1 MSEQEALFLFLMA
14 LGAFFMPF
22 LSKRLMLPAA
32 VGEII
37 YGIVIASLIP
47 YGESHLVMVEYFSSL
62 GFLILMYLAGLEIDF
77 ERFKN
82 LPKKELWLYVLTFIP
97 VAVVSWFLSYK
108 LGLSWAFAI
117 IFFTS
122 GIGLLFPVLKDTGLL
137 KTDFGQKLLIITMI
151 GEILTLAGLMVLTII
166 SKYGI
171 TIDSARQI
179 LYLVIFFLVIYFIMK
194 ILKVL
199 LWWRPDLQSIFLEVG
214 NPTETGMRANFVILF
229 AFVVFAAIF
238 KIEFVVGAFVGG
250 LMFALVF
257 AGRDGVL
264 DKLGGVG
271 YGFFIPIF
279 FISVGMRVTFN
290 DFIQKD
296 VIFLA
301 LIIIASLFITRVA
314 GTLLL
319 LFSSIEKPKLMLVT
333 TGLSFPLT
341 ILVAV
346 SSVCYDVGLIS
357 KVETSAVLLASMISA
372 IIFPWIFKGMIAIIM
387 PSENISSQAVNK

>member
-37 YGIVIASLIP
+37 YGIIIASLIP
-47 YGESHLVMVEYFSSL
+47 YGESQLVMVEYFSTL
-62 GFLILMYLAGLEIDF
+62 GFLILMYLAGLELDF
-77 ERFKN
+77 ERFKA
-82 LPKKELWLYVLTFIP
+82 LPKKELWIYVLTFIP
-97 VAVVSWFLSYK
+97 VAAAAWYLSFK
-108 LGLSWAFAI
+108 LQLSWGFAI

-122 GIGLLFPVLKDTGLL
+122 GIGLLFPVLKDTGLI

-151 GEILTLAGLMVLTII
+151 GEILTLAGLTVLTII
-166 SKYGI
+166 SKYSF

-179 LYLVIFFLVIYFIMK
+179 LYLAVFFLVIYFIMK
-194 ILKVL
+194 ILKVM

-229 AFVVFAAIF
+229 AFVAFAAIF

-290 DFIQKD
+290 DFMQTD
-296 VIFLA
+296 VIILA

-333 TGLSFPLT
+333 VGLSFPLT
-341 ILVAV
+341 MLVAV
-346 SSVCYDVGLIS
+346 SRICYDIGLIN
-357 KVETSAVLLASMISA
+357 KIQTSAVLLASMISA
-372 IIFPWIFKGMIAIIM
+372 IIFPWVFKGMISIIM
-387 PSENISSQAVNK
+387 PSENVSKIDK

>member
-37 YGIVIASLIP
+37 YGIIIASLIP
-47 YGESHLVMVEYFSSL
+47 YGESQLVMVEYFSTL
-62 GFLILMYLAGLEIDF
+62 GFLILMYLAGLELDF
-77 ERFKN
+77 ERFKA
-82 LPKKELWLYVLTFIP
+82 LPKKELWIYVLTFIP
-97 VAVVSWFLSYK
+97 VAAAAWYLSFK
-108 LGLSWAFAI
+108 LQLSWGFAI

-122 GIGLLFPVLKDTGLL
+122 GIGLLFPVLKDTGLI

-151 GEILTLAGLMVLTII
+151 GEILTLAGLTVLTII
-166 SKYGI
+166 SKYSF

-179 LYLVIFFLVIYFIMK
+179 LYLAVFFLVIYFIMK
-194 ILKVL
+194 ILKVM

-229 AFVVFAAIF
+229 AFVAFAAIF

-279 FISVGMRVTFN
+279 FISVGMHVTFN
-290 DFIQKD
+290 DFMQTD
-296 VIFLA
+296 VIILA

-333 TGLSFPLT
+333 VGLSFPLT
-341 ILVAV
+341 MLVAV
-346 SSVCYDVGLIS
+346 SRICYDIGLIN
-357 KVETSAVLLASMISA
+357 KIQTSAVLLASMISA
-372 IIFPWIFKGMIAIIM
+372 IIFPWIFKGMISIIM
-387 PSENISSQAVNK
+387 PSENVSKIDK

>member
-47 YGESHLVMVEYFSSL
+47 YGESQLVMVEYFSSL

-108 LGLSWAFAI
+108 LGLNWAFAI

-179 LYLVIFFLVIYFIMK
+179 LYLAIFFLVIYFIMK

-229 AFVVFAAIF
+229 AFVAFAAIF

-346 SSVCYDVGLIS
+346 SSVCYDMGLIS

>member
-37 YGIVIASLIP
+37 YGIIIASLIP
-47 YGESHLVMVEYFSSL
+47 YGESQLVMVEYFSTL
-62 GFLILMYLAGLEIDF
+62 GFLILMYLAGLELDF
-77 ERFKN
+77 ERFKA
-82 LPKKELWLYVLTFIP
+82 LPKKELWIYVLTFIP
-97 VAVVSWFLSYK
+97 VAAAAWYLSFK
-108 LGLSWAFAI
+108 LQLSWGFAI

-122 GIGLLFPVLKDTGLL
+122 GIGLLFPVLKDTGLI

-151 GEILTLAGLMVLTII
+151 GEILTLAGLTVLTII
-166 SKYGI
+166 SKYSF

-179 LYLVIFFLVIYFIMK
+179 LYLAVFFLVIYFIMK
-194 ILKVL
+194 ILKVM

-229 AFVVFAAIF
+229 AFVAFAAIF

-279 FISVGMRVTFN
+279 FISVGMHVTFN
-290 DFIQKD
+290 DFMQTD
-296 VIFLA
+296 VIILA

-314 GTLLL
+314 GTFLL

-333 TGLSFPLT
+333 VGLSFPLT
-341 ILVAV
+341 MLVAV
-346 SSVCYDVGLIS
+346 SRICYDIGLIN
-357 KVETSAVLLASMISA
+357 KIQTSAVLLASMISA
-372 IIFPWIFKGMIAIIM
+372 IIFPWVFKGMISIIM
-387 PSENISSQAVNK
+387 PSENVSKIDK

>member
-37 YGIVIASLIP
+37 YGIIIASLIP
-47 YGESHLVMVEYFSSL
+47 YGESQLVMVEYFSTL
-62 GFLILMYLAGLEIDF
+62 GFLILMYLAGLELDF
-77 ERFKN
+77 ERFKA
-82 LPKKELWLYVLTFIP
+82 LPKKELWIYVLTFIP
-97 VAVVSWFLSYK
+97 VAAAAWYLSFK
-108 LGLSWAFAI
+108 LQLSWGFAI

-151 GEILTLAGLMVLTII
+151 GEILTLAGLTVLTII
-166 SKYGI
+166 SKYSF

-179 LYLVIFFLVIYFIMK
+179 LYLAVFFLVIYFIMK
-194 ILKVL
+194 ILKVM

-229 AFVVFAAIF
+229 AFVAFAAIF

-290 DFIQKD
+290 DFMQTD
-296 VIFLA
+296 VIILA

-314 GTLLL
+314 GTFLL

-333 TGLSFPLT
+333 VGLSFPLT
-341 ILVAV
+341 MLVAV
-346 SSVCYDVGLIS
+346 SRICYDIGLIN
-357 KVETSAVLLASMISA
+357 KIQTSAVLLASMISA
-372 IIFPWIFKGMIAIIM
+372 IIFPWVFKGMISIIM
-387 PSENISSQAVNK
+387 PSENVSKIDK

>member
-37 YGIVIASLIP
+37 YGIIIASLIP
-47 YGESHLVMVEYFSSL
+47 YGESQLVMVEYFSTL
-62 GFLILMYLAGLEIDF
+62 GFLILMYLAGLELDF
-77 ERFKN
+77 ERFKA
-82 LPKKELWLYVLTFIP
+82 LPKKELWIYVLTFIP
-97 VAVVSWFLSYK
+97 VAAAAWYLSFK
-108 LGLSWAFAI
+108 LQLSWGFAI

-122 GIGLLFPVLKDTGLL
+122 GIGLLFPVLKDTGLI

-151 GEILTLAGLMVLTII
+151 GEILTLVGLTVLTII
-166 SKYGI
+166 SKYSF

-179 LYLVIFFLVIYFIMK
+179 LYLAVFFLVIYFIMK
-194 ILKVL
+194 ILKVM

-229 AFVVFAAIF
+229 AFVAFAAIF

-290 DFIQKD
+290 DFMQTD
-296 VIFLA
+296 VIILA

-314 GTLLL
+314 GTFLL

-333 TGLSFPLT
+333 VGLSFPLT
-341 ILVAV
+341 MLVAV
-346 SSVCYDVGLIS
+346 SRICYDIGLIN
-357 KVETSAVLLASMISA
+357 KIQTSAVLLASMISA
-372 IIFPWIFKGMIAIIM
+372 IIFPWVFKGMISIIM
-387 PSENISSQAVNK
+387 PSENVSKIDK

>member
-37 YGIVIASLIP
+37 YGIIIASLIP
-47 YGESHLVMVEYFSSL
+47 YGESQLVMVEYFSSL

-77 ERFKN
+77 ERFKA
-82 LPKKELWLYVLTFIP
+82 LPKNELWLYVLTFIP
-97 VAVVSWFLSYK
+97 VALVAWYLSYK
-108 LGLSWAFAI
+108 LELAWAFAI

-151 GEILTLAGLMVLTII
+151 GEILTLAGLTVLTII

-171 TIDSARQI
+171 TIDSVRQI
-179 LYLVIFFLVIYFIMK
+179 LYIAVFFLVIFFIMK
-194 ILKVL
+194 VLKVM

-229 AFVVFAAIF
+229 AFVAFAAIF
-238 KIEFVVGAFVGG
+238 EIEFVVGAFVGG

-290 DFIQKD
+290 DFMQKD

-301 LIIIASLFITRVA
+301 CIIIASLFITRVA
-314 GTLLL
+314 GTILL
-319 LFSSIEKPKLMLVT
+319 LFSSIQKPKLMLVT
-333 TGLSFPLT
+333 IGLSFPLT
-341 ILVAV
+341 MLVAV
-346 SSVCYDVGLIS
+346 SKICYDMRLIN
-357 KVETSAVLLASMISA
+357 KMQTSAVLLASMISA
-372 IIFPWIFKGMIAIIM
+372 VIFPWVFKGMIAIIM
-387 PSENISSQAVNK
+387 PSENVSK

>member
-37 YGIVIASLIP
+37 YGIIIASLIP
-47 YGESHLVMVEYFSSL
+47 YGESQLVMVEYFSTL
-62 GFLILMYLAGLEIDF
+62 GFLILMYLAGLELDF
-77 ERFKN
+77 ERFKA
-82 LPKKELWLYVLTFIP
+82 LPKKELWIYVLTFIP
-97 VAVVSWFLSYK
+97 VAAAAWYLSFK
-108 LGLSWAFAI
+108 LQLSWGFAI

-122 GIGLLFPVLKDTGLL
+122 GIGLLFPVLKDTGLI

-151 GEILTLAGLMVLTII
+151 GEILTLAGLTVLTII
-166 SKYGI
+166 SKYSF

-179 LYLVIFFLVIYFIMK
+179 LYLAVFFLVIYFIMK
-194 ILKVL
+194 ILKVM

-229 AFVVFAAIF
+229 AFVAFAAIF

-279 FISVGMRVTFN
+279 FISVGMHVTFN
-290 DFIQKD
+290 DFMQTD
-296 VIFLA
+296 VIILA

-333 TGLSFPLT
+333 VGLSFPLT
-341 ILVAV
+341 MLVAV
-346 SSVCYDVGLIS
+346 SRICYDIGLIN
-357 KVETSAVLLASMISA
+357 KIQTSAVLLASMISA
-372 IIFPWIFKGMIAIIM
+372 IIFPWVFKGMISIIM
-387 PSENISSQAVNK
+387 PSKNVSKIDK

>member
-47 YGESHLVMVEYFSSL
+47 YGESQLVMVEYFSTL

-77 ERFKN
+77 ERFKA
-82 LPKKELWLYVLTFIP
+82 LPKNELWLYLLTFIP
-97 VAVVSWFLSYK
+97 VAAAAWYLSFK
-108 LGLSWAFAI
+108 LELAWAFAI

-151 GEILTLAGLMVLTII
+151 GEILTLAGLTVLTII

-171 TIDSARQI
+171 TLNSARQI
-179 LYLVIFFLVIYFIMK
+179 LYIAVFFLVIYFIMK
-194 ILKVL
+194 VLKVM
-199 LWWRPDLQSIFLEVG
+199 LWWRLDLQSIFLEVG

-229 AFVVFAAIF
+229 AFVAFAAIF
-238 KIEFVVGAFVGG
+238 EIEFVVGAFVGG

-264 DKLGGVG
+264 DKLGGIG

-290 DFIQKD
+290 DFVQKD

-301 LIIIASLFITRVA
+301 SIIIASLFITKVA
-314 GTLLL
+314 GTIIL
-319 LFSSIEKPKLMLVT
+319 LFSSIQKPKLMLVT
-333 TGLSFPLT
+333 IGLSFPLT
-341 ILVAV
+341 MLVAV
-346 SSVCYDVGLIS
+346 SRICYDMGLIN
-357 KVETSAVLLASMISA
+357 KMETSAVLLASMISA
-372 IIFPWIFKGMIAIIM
+372 VIFPWVFKGMIAIIM
-387 PSENISSQAVNK
+387 PSENISK

>member
-37 YGIVIASLIP
+37 YGIIIASLIP
-47 YGESHLVMVEYFSSL
+47 YGESQLVMVEYFSTL
-62 GFLILMYLAGLEIDF
+62 GFLILMYLAGLELDF
-77 ERFKN
+77 ERFKA
-82 LPKKELWLYVLTFIP
+82 LPKKELWIYVLTFIP
-97 VAVVSWFLSYK
+97 VAAAAWYLSFK
-108 LGLSWAFAI
+108 LQLSWGFAI

-122 GIGLLFPVLKDTGLL
+122 GIGLLFPVLKDTGLI

-151 GEILTLAGLMVLTII
+151 GEILTLAGLTVLTII
-166 SKYGI
+166 SKYSF

-179 LYLVIFFLVIYFIMK
+179 LYLAVFFLVIYFIMK
-194 ILKVL
+194 ILKVM

-229 AFVVFAAIF
+229 AFVAFAAIF

-290 DFIQKD
+290 DFVQTD
-296 VIFLA
+296 VIILA

-333 TGLSFPLT
+333 VGLSFPLT
-341 ILVAV
+341 MLVAV
-346 SSVCYDVGLIS
+346 SRICYDIGLIN
-357 KVETSAVLLASMISA
+357 KIQTSAVLLASMISA
-372 IIFPWIFKGMIAIIM
+372 IIFPWVFKGMISIIM
-387 PSENISSQAVNK
+387 PSENVSKRDK

>member
-1 MSEQEALFLFLMA
+1 MSEQEAVFLFLMA

-37 YGIVIASLIP
+37 YGIIIASLIP
-47 YGESHLVMVEYFSSL
+47 YSQSQLIMVEYFSSL

-77 ERFKN
+77 EKFKAI
-82 LPKKELWLYVLTFIP
+82 PKYELWLYVLTFIP
-97 VAVVSWFLSYK
+97 VAVAAWYLAYK
-108 LGLSWAFAI
+108 LQLSLGFVL

-137 KTDFGQKLLIITMI
+137 KTDFGQKVLIITMI
-151 GEILTLAGLMVLTII
+151 GELLTLAGLTVLTVV

-171 TIDSARQI
+171 TIDSARHI
-179 LYLVIFFLVIYFIMK
+179 LYLAVFFLAIYFTMK
-194 ILKVL
+194 ILKVV

-229 AFVVFAAIF
+229 AFVAFAALF

-290 DFIQKD
+290 DFIQQD

-301 LIIIASLFITRVA
+301 LIIIASLFITKVA
-314 GTLLL
+314 GTILL
-319 LFSSIEKPKLMLVT
+319 LFSSIEKPKLMLLTV
-333 TGLSFPLT
+333 GMSFPLT
-341 ILVAV
+341 MLVAV
-346 SSVCYDVGLIS
+346 SRICYDIKLID
-357 KVETSAVLLASMISA
+357 KTQTSAVLLASMISA

-387 PSENISSQAVNK
+387 PSENISKLNK

>member
-37 YGIVIASLIP
+37 YGIIIASLIP
-47 YGESHLVMVEYFSSL
+47 YGESQLVMVEYFSTL
-62 GFLILMYLAGLEIDF
+62 GFLILMYLAGLELDF
-77 ERFKN
+77 ERFKA
-82 LPKKELWLYVLTFIP
+82 LPKKELWIYVLTFIP
-97 VAVVSWFLSYK
+97 VAAAAWYLSFK
-108 LGLSWAFAI
+108 LQLSWGFAI

-122 GIGLLFPVLKDTGLL
+122 GIGLLFPVLKDTGLI

-151 GEILTLAGLMVLTII
+151 GEILTLAGLTVLTII
-166 SKYGI
+166 SKYSF

-179 LYLVIFFLVIYFIMK
+179 LYLAVFFLVIYFIMK
-194 ILKVL
+194 ILKVM

-229 AFVVFAAIF
+229 AFVAFAAIF

-279 FISVGMRVTFN
+279 FISVGMHVTFN
-290 DFIQKD
+290 DFMQTD
-296 VIFLA
+296 VIILA

-333 TGLSFPLT
+333 VGLSFPLT
-341 ILVAV
+341 MLVAV
-346 SSVCYDVGLIS
+346 SRICYDIGLIN
-357 KVETSAVLLASMISA
+357 KIQTSAVLLASMISA
-372 IIFPWIFKGMIAIIM
+372 IIFPWVFKGMISIIM
-387 PSENISSQAVNK
+387 PSENVSKIDK

>member
-22 LSKRLMLPAA
+22 LSKRLLLPAA

-37 YGIVIASLIP
+37 YGIIIASLIP
-47 YGESHLVMVEYFSSL
+47 YGESQLVMVEYFSTL
-62 GFLILMYLAGLEIDF
+62 GFLILMYLAGLELDF
-77 ERFKN
+77 ERFKA
-82 LPKKELWLYVLTFIP
+82 LPKKELWIYVLTFIP
-97 VAVVSWFLSYK
+97 VAAAAWYLSFK
-108 LGLSWAFAI
+108 LQLSWGFAI

-122 GIGLLFPVLKDTGLL
+122 GIGLLFPVLKDTGLI

-151 GEILTLAGLMVLTII
+151 GEILTLAGLTVLTII
-166 SKYGI
+166 SKYSF

-179 LYLVIFFLVIYFIMK
+179 LYLAVFFLVIYFIMK
-194 ILKVL
+194 ILKVM

-229 AFVVFAAIF
+229 AFVAFAAIF

-279 FISVGMRVTFN
+279 FISVGMRVTFS
-290 DFIQKD
+290 DFVQTD
-296 VIFLA
+296 VIILA

-319 LFSSIEKPKLMLVT
+319 FFSSIEKPKLMLVT
-333 TGLSFPLT
+333 VGLSFPLT
-341 ILVAV
+341 MLVAV
-346 SSVCYDVGLIS
+346 SRICYDIGLIN
-357 KVETSAVLLASMISA
+357 KMQTSAVLLASMISA
-372 IIFPWIFKGMIAIIM
+372 IIFPWVFKGMISIIM
-387 PSENISSQAVNK
+387 PSENVSKIDK

>member
-37 YGIVIASLIP
+37 YGIIIASLIP
-47 YGESHLVMVEYFSSL
+47 YGESQLVMVEYFSTL
-62 GFLILMYLAGLEIDF
+62 GFLILMYLAGLELDF
-77 ERFKN
+77 ERFKA
-82 LPKKELWLYVLTFIP
+82 LPKKELWIYVLTFIP
-97 VAVVSWFLSYK
+97 VAAAAWYLSFK
-108 LGLSWAFAI
+108 LQLSWGFAI

-122 GIGLLFPVLKDTGLL
+122 GIGLLFPVLKDTGLI

-151 GEILTLAGLMVLTII
+151 GEILTLAGLTVLTII
-166 SKYGI
+166 SKYSF

-179 LYLVIFFLVIYFIMK
+179 LYLAVFFLVIYFIMK
-194 ILKVL
+194 ILKVM

-229 AFVVFAAIF
+229 AFVAFAAIF

-290 DFIQKD
+290 DFMQTD
-296 VIFLA
+296 VIILA

-333 TGLSFPLT
+333 VGLSFPLT
-341 ILVAV
+341 MLVAV
-346 SSVCYDVGLIS
+346 SRICYDIGLIN
-357 KVETSAVLLASMISA
+357 KIQTSAVLLASMISA
-372 IIFPWIFKGMIAIIM
+372 IIFPWVFKGMISIIM
-387 PSENISSQAVNK
+387 PSENVSKRDK

>member
-37 YGIVIASLIP
+37 YGIIIASLIP
-47 YGESHLVMVEYFSSL
+47 YGESQLVMVEYFSTL
-62 GFLILMYLAGLEIDF
+62 GFLILMYLAGLELDF
-77 ERFKN
+77 ERFKA
-82 LPKKELWLYVLTFIP
+82 LPKKELWIYVLTFIP
-97 VAVVSWFLSYK
+97 VAAAAWYLSFK
-108 LGLSWAFAI
+108 LQLSWGFAI

-122 GIGLLFPVLKDTGLL
+122 GIGLLFPVLKDTGLI

-151 GEILTLAGLMVLTII
+151 GEILTLAGLTVLTII
-166 SKYGI
+166 SKYSF

-179 LYLVIFFLVIYFIMK
+179 LYLAVFFLVIYFIMK
-194 ILKVL
+194 ILKVM

-229 AFVVFAAIF
+229 AFVAFAAIF

-279 FISVGMRVTFN
+279 FISVGMHVTFN
-290 DFIQKD
+290 DFMQTD
-296 VIFLA
+296 VIILA

-333 TGLSFPLT
+333 VGLSFPLT
-341 ILVAV
+341 MLVAV
-346 SSVCYDVGLIS
+346 SRICYDIGLIN
-357 KVETSAVLLASMISA
+357 KIQTSAVLLASMISA
-372 IIFPWIFKGMIAIIM
+372 IIFPWVFKGMISIIM
-387 PSENISSQAVNK
+387 PSENVSKRDK

>member
-37 YGIVIASLIP
+37 YGIIIASLIP
-47 YGESHLVMVEYFSSL
+47 YGESQLVMVEYFSTL
-62 GFLILMYLAGLEIDF
+62 GFLILMYLAGLELDF
-77 ERFKN
+77 ERFKA
-82 LPKKELWLYVLTFIP
+82 LPKKELWIYVLTFIP
-97 VAVVSWFLSYK
+97 VAAVAWYLSFK
-108 LGLSWAFAI
+108 LQLSWGFAI

-122 GIGLLFPVLKDTGLL
+122 GIGLLFPVLKDTGLI

-151 GEILTLAGLMVLTII
+151 GEILTLAGLTVLTII
-166 SKYGI
+166 SKYSF

-179 LYLVIFFLVIYFIMK
+179 LYLAVFFLVIYFIMK
-194 ILKVL
+194 ILKVM

-229 AFVVFAAIF
+229 AFVAFAAIF

-279 FISVGMRVTFN
+279 FISVGMHVTFN
-290 DFIQKD
+290 DFMQTD
-296 VIFLA
+296 VIILA

-333 TGLSFPLT
+333 VGLSFPLT
-341 ILVAV
+341 MLVAV
-346 SSVCYDVGLIS
+346 SRICYDIGLIN
-357 KVETSAVLLASMISA
+357 KIQTSAVLLASMISA
-372 IIFPWIFKGMIAIIM
+372 IIFPWVFKGMISIIM
-387 PSENISSQAVNK
+387 PSENVSKRDK

>member
-1 MSEQEALFLFLMA
+1 
-14 LGAFFMPF
+14 MP
-22 LSKRLMLPAA
+22 PAHSFISSS
-32 VGEII
+32 GNIRT
-37 YGIVIASLIP
+37 LL
-47 YGESHLVMVEYFSSL
+47 LVL
-62 GFLILMYLAGLEIDF
+62 TAT
-77 ERFKN
+77 
-82 LPKKELWLYVLTFIP
+82 KKELWIYVLTFIP
-97 VAVVSWFLSYK
+97 VAAAAWYLSFK
-108 LGLSWAFAI
+108 LQLSWGFAI

-122 GIGLLFPVLKDTGLL
+122 GIGLLFPVLKDTGLI

-151 GEILTLAGLMVLTII
+151 GEILTLAGLTVLTII
-166 SKYGI
+166 SKYSF

-179 LYLVIFFLVIYFIMK
+179 LYLAVFFLVIYFIMK
-194 ILKVL
+194 ILKVM

-229 AFVVFAAIF
+229 AFVAFAAIF

-290 DFIQKD
+290 DFMQTD
-296 VIFLA
+296 VIILA

-333 TGLSFPLT
+333 VGLSFPLT
-341 ILVAV
+341 MLVAV
-346 SSVCYDVGLIS
+346 SRICYDIGLIN
-357 KVETSAVLLASMISA
+357 KIQTSAVLLASMISA
-372 IIFPWIFKGMIAIIM
+372 IIFPWVFKGMISIIM
-387 PSENISSQAVNK
+387 PSENVSKRDK

>member
-37 YGIVIASLIP
+37 YGIIIASLIP
-47 YGESHLVMVEYFSSL
+47 YGESQLVMVEYFSTL
-62 GFLILMYLAGLEIDF
+62 GFLILMYLAGLELDF
-77 ERFKN
+77 ERFKA
-82 LPKKELWLYVLTFIP
+82 LPKKELWIYVLTFIP
-97 VAVVSWFLSYK
+97 VAATAWYLSFK
-108 LGLSWAFAI
+108 LQLSWGFAI

-122 GIGLLFPVLKDTGLL
+122 GIGLLFPVLKDTGLI

-151 GEILTLAGLMVLTII
+151 GEILTLAGLTVLTII
-166 SKYGI
+166 SKYSF

-179 LYLVIFFLVIYFIMK
+179 LYLAVFFLVIYFIMK
-194 ILKVL
+194 ILKVM

-229 AFVVFAAIF
+229 AFVAFAAIF

-279 FISVGMRVTFN
+279 FISVGMHVTFN
-290 DFIQKD
+290 DFMQTD
-296 VIFLA
+296 VIILA

-333 TGLSFPLT
+333 VGLSFPLT
-341 ILVAV
+341 MLVAV
-346 SSVCYDVGLIS
+346 SRICYDIGLIN
-357 KVETSAVLLASMISA
+357 KIQTSAVLLASMISA
-372 IIFPWIFKGMIAIIM
+372 IIFPWVFKGMISIIM
-387 PSENISSQAVNK
+387 PSENVSKIDK

>member
-37 YGIVIASLIP
+37 YGIIIASLIP
-47 YGESHLVMVEYFSSL
+47 YGESQLVMVEYFSTL
-62 GFLILMYLAGLEIDF
+62 GFLILMYLAGLELDF
-77 ERFKN
+77 ERFKA
-82 LPKKELWLYVLTFIP
+82 LPKKELWIYVLTFIP
-97 VAVVSWFLSYK
+97 VAAAAWYLSFK
-108 LGLSWAFAI
+108 LQLSWGFAI

-151 GEILTLAGLMVLTII
+151 GEILTLAGLTVLTII
-166 SKYGI
+166 SKYSF

-179 LYLVIFFLVIYFIMK
+179 LYLAVFFLVIYFIMK
-194 ILKVL
+194 ILKVM

-229 AFVVFAAIF
+229 AFVAFAAIF

-290 DFIQKD
+290 DFMQTD
-296 VIFLA
+296 VIILA

-314 GTLLL
+314 GTFLL

-333 TGLSFPLT
+333 VGLSFPLT
-341 ILVAV
+341 MLVAV
-346 SSVCYDVGLIS
+346 SKICYDIGLIN
-357 KVETSAVLLASMISA
+357 KIQTSAVLLASMISA
-372 IIFPWIFKGMIAIIM
+372 IIFPWVFKGMISIIM
-387 PSENISSQAVNK
+387 PSENVSKIDK

>member
-47 YGESHLVMVEYFSSL
+47 YGESQLVMVEYFSTL

-77 ERFKN
+77 ERFKA
-82 LPKKELWLYVLTFIP
+82 LPKNELWLYLLTFIP
-97 VAVVSWFLSYK
+97 VAAAAWYLSFK
-108 LGLSWAFAI
+108 LELAWAFAI

-151 GEILTLAGLMVLTII
+151 GEILTLAGLTVLTII

-171 TIDSARQI
+171 TLNSARQI
-179 LYLVIFFLVIYFIMK
+179 LYIAVFFLVIYFIMK
-194 ILKVL
+194 VLKVM

-229 AFVVFAAIF
+229 AFVAFAAIF
-238 KIEFVVGAFVGG
+238 EIEFVVGAFVGG

-264 DKLGGVG
+264 DKLGGIG

-290 DFIQKD
+290 DFVQKD

-301 LIIIASLFITRVA
+301 SIIIASLFITKVA
-314 GTLLL
+314 GTILL
-319 LFSSIEKPKLMLVT
+319 LFSSIQKPKLMLVT
-333 TGLSFPLT
+333 IGLSFPLT
-341 ILVAV
+341 MLVAV
-346 SSVCYDVGLIS
+346 SRICYDMGLIN
-357 KVETSAVLLASMISA
+357 KMETSAVLLASMISA
-372 IIFPWIFKGMIAIIM
+372 VIFPWVFKGMIAIIM
-387 PSENISSQAVNK
+387 PSENISK

>member
-37 YGIVIASLIP
+37 YGIIIASLIP
-47 YGESHLVMVEYFSSL
+47 YGESQLVMVEYFSTL
-62 GFLILMYLAGLEIDF
+62 GFLILMYLAGLELDF
-77 ERFKN
+77 ERFKA
-82 LPKKELWLYVLTFIP
+82 LPKKELWIYVLTFIP
-97 VAVVSWFLSYK
+97 VAAAAWYLSFK
-108 LGLSWAFAI
+108 LQLSWGFAI

-122 GIGLLFPVLKDTGLL
+122 GIGLLFPVLKDTGLI

-151 GEILTLAGLMVLTII
+151 GEILTLAGLTVLTII
-166 SKYGI
+166 SKYSF

-179 LYLVIFFLVIYFIMK
+179 LYLAVFFLVIYFIMK
-194 ILKVL
+194 ILKVM

-229 AFVVFAAIF
+229 AFVAFAAIF

-290 DFIQKD
+290 DFMQTD
-296 VIFLA
+296 VIILA

-314 GTLLL
+314 GTFLL

-333 TGLSFPLT
+333 VGLSFPLT
-341 ILVAV
+341 MLVAV
-346 SSVCYDVGLIS
+346 SRICYDIGLIN
-357 KVETSAVLLASMISA
+357 KIQTSAVLLASMISA
-372 IIFPWIFKGMIAIIM
+372 IIFPWVFKGMISIIM
-387 PSENISSQAVNK
+387 PSENVSKIDK

>member
-37 YGIVIASLIP
+37 YGIIIASLIP
-47 YGESHLVMVEYFSSL
+47 YGESQLVMVEYFSTL
-62 GFLILMYLAGLEIDF
+62 GFLILMYLAGLELDF
-77 ERFKN
+77 ERFKA
-82 LPKKELWLYVLTFIP
+82 LPKKELWIYVLTFIP
-97 VAVVSWFLSYK
+97 VAAAAWYLSFK
-108 LGLSWAFAI
+108 LQLSWGFAI

-122 GIGLLFPVLKDTGLL
+122 GIGLLFPVLKDTGLI

-151 GEILTLAGLMVLTII
+151 GEILTLAGLTVLTII
-166 SKYGI
+166 SKYSF

-179 LYLVIFFLVIYFIMK
+179 LYLAVFFLVIYFIMK
-194 ILKVL
+194 ILKVM

-229 AFVVFAAIF
+229 AFVAFAAIF

-290 DFIQKD
+290 DFMQTD
-296 VIFLA
+296 VIILA

-314 GTLLL
+314 GTFLL

-333 TGLSFPLT
+333 VGLSFPLT
-341 ILVAV
+341 MLVAV
-346 SSVCYDVGLIS
+346 SKICYDIGLIN
-357 KVETSAVLLASMISA
+357 KIQTSAVLLASMISA
-372 IIFPWIFKGMIAIIM
+372 IIFPWVFKGMISIIM
-387 PSENISSQAVNK
+387 PSENVSKIDK

>member
-37 YGIVIASLIP
+37 YGIIIASLIP
-47 YGESHLVMVEYFSSL
+47 YGESQLVMVEYFSTL
-62 GFLILMYLAGLEIDF
+62 GFLILMYLAGLELDF
-77 ERFKN
+77 ERFKA
-82 LPKKELWLYVLTFIP
+82 LPKKELWIYVLTFIP
-97 VAVVSWFLSYK
+97 VAAAAWYLSFK
-108 LGLSWAFAI
+108 LQLSWGFAI

-122 GIGLLFPVLKDTGLL
+122 GIGLLFPVLKDTGLI

-151 GEILTLAGLMVLTII
+151 GEILTLAGLTVLTII
-166 SKYGI
+166 SKYSF

-179 LYLVIFFLVIYFIMK
+179 LYLAVFFLVIYFIMK
-194 ILKVL
+194 ILKVM

-229 AFVVFAAIF
+229 AFVAFAAIF

-290 DFIQKD
+290 DFMQTD
-296 VIFLA
+296 VIILA

-314 GTLLL
+314 GTFLL

-333 TGLSFPLT
+333 VGLSFPLT
-341 ILVAV
+341 MLVAV
-346 SSVCYDVGLIS
+346 SRICYDIGLIN
-357 KVETSAVLLASMISA
+357 KIQTSAVLLASMISA
-372 IIFPWIFKGMIAIIM
+372 IIFPWVFKGMISIIM
-387 PSENISSQAVNK
+387 PSKNVSKIDK

>member
-47 YGESHLVMVEYFSSL
+47 YGESQLVMVEYFSTL

-77 ERFKN
+77 ERFKA
-82 LPKKELWLYVLTFIP
+82 LPKNELWLYLLTFIP
-97 VAVVSWFLSYK
+97 VAAAAWYLSFK
-108 LGLSWAFAI
+108 LELAWAFAI

-151 GEILTLAGLMVLTII
+151 GEILTLAGLTVLTII

-171 TIDSARQI
+171 TLNSARQI
-179 LYLVIFFLVIYFIMK
+179 LYIAVFFLVIYFIMK
-194 ILKVL
+194 VLKVM

-229 AFVVFAAIF
+229 AFVAFAAIF
-238 KIEFVVGAFVGG
+238 EIEFVVGAFVGG

-264 DKLGGVG
+264 DKLGGIG

-290 DFIQKD
+290 DFVQKD

-301 LIIIASLFITRVA
+301 SIIIASLFITKVA
-314 GTLLL
+314 GTILL
-319 LFSSIEKPKLMLVT
+319 LFSSIQKPKLMLVT
-333 TGLSFPLT
+333 IGLSFPLT
-341 ILVAV
+341 MLVVV
-346 SSVCYDVGLIS
+346 SSIFYDLNLID
-357 KVETSAVLLASMISA
+357 KMQTSAVLLASMISA
-372 IIFPWIFKGMIAIIM
+372 IVFPWIFKAIAAVIM
-387 PSENISSQAVNK
+387 PDEDIR